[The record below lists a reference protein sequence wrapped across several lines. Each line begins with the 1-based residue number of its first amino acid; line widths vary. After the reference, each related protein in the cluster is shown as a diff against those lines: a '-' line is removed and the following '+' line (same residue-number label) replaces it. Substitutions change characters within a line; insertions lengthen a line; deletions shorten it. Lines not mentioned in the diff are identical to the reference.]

1 MPASSCPV
9 PVGSRAKEL
18 GAPAWPASGLLDGLD
33 GEQILWIA
41 PPALQHLQGGVPG
54 HLVVE
59 AERTAEVYGA
69 AAGARTRPAR
79 QPLYSGELLARQA
92 QRPRNHRD
100 AVAADLIEQPVD
112 EGEAQLGG
120 LREHRLEHRQFY

>member
-1 MPASSCPV
+1 MLASSCPV
-9 PVGSRAKEL
+9 PVGSRAKEF

-41 PPALQHLQGGVPG
+41 PPAFQHLQGGVPG

-59 AERTAEVYGA
+59 AERPAEVDGA

-79 QPLYSGELLARQA
+79 QQIDGGELLARQA
-92 QRPRNHRD
+92 QGARD
-100 AVAADLIEQPVD
+100 DGNAVAADLIQQRVV
-112 EGEAQLGG
+112 
-120 LREHRLEHRQFY
+120 RR